1 MCYVH
6 SGETRHGAVYLRRTT
21 PPEWERIDAPG
32 ENIRRVPMTRATSL
46 NNEHPAMELGTE
58 FGITFAPGS
67 FSLPRTEELEFRD
80 RLIENHGATSFFIPV
95 LPAPG
100 LMKARLESL
109 GVLFL

>member
-6 SGETRHGAVYLRRTT
+6 SGETRQARHRVLKKDNA
-21 PPEWERIDAPG
+21 PEWERIDAPG

-80 RLIENHGATSFFIPV
+80 RLIENHDATSFFIP
-95 LPAPG
+95 A
-100 LMKARLESL
+100 AWRRD
-109 GVLFL
+109 